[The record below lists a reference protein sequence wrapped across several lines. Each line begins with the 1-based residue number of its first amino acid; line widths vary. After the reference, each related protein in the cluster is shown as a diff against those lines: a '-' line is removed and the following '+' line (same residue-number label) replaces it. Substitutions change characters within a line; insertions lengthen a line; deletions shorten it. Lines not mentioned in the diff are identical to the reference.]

1 MFRFVKILKIEL
13 VLPVIGAI
21 LIFANCTSIG
31 KNENQT
37 VLAAVDLKKP
47 LYATNIGTEIE
58 KHIPVSKNY
67 LLGKISPQNDTL
79 FVKVDRKYI
88 GYEKVIYLRQPVYE
102 AYIKMYDAAMG
113 AGVRLN
119 LISGLRTFYHQKR
132 IWENKWTGRTKVSG
146 KNLAVAFPDPVERA
160 SVILKY
166 SSMPGTSRH
175 HWGTDI
181 DIYSLNDDDFQT
193 SKGKKVYNWLTTNA
207 RNFGFCQVYTPKD
220 SLRPFG
226 YEEEKWHW
234 SYFPISEKLLKD
246 YQNKIKYSDI
256 SGFKGDVAAEPLKVI
271 ENYVVSINREC
282 K

>member
-1 MFRFVKILKIEL
+1 

-47 LYATNIGTEIE
+47 LYATNIETEIE

-102 AYIKMYDAAMG
+102 AYKKMYNAALG

-193 SKGKKVYNWLTTNA
+193 SKGKEVYNWLITNA
-207 RNFGFCQVYTPKD
+207 RSFGFCQVYTPKD

-234 SYFPISEKLLKD
+234 SYFPISENLLKD

-256 SGFKGDVAAEPLKVI
+256 SGFKGDVTAEPLKVI